1 MQSDTWTAFA
11 TTDLRATD
19 RGPELLADAFT
30 DAFSVRD
37 IEPPVCIACLAKTL
51 NRPAGEI
58 VDEVM
63 SMYTSFDLALND
75 SGTCRICSRRTVV
88 VG

>member
-1 MQSDTWTAFA
+1 MQSDAWTAFA
-11 TTDLRATD
+11 TNDVRKMD
-19 RGPELLADAFT
+19 RTPELLADAFA

-37 IEPPVCIACLAKTL
+37 IEPPVCIECLGKVL
-51 NRPAGEI
+51 NRPAGEV

-63 SMYTSFDLALND
+63 SMYTWFDLTLND
-75 SGTCRICSRRTVV
+75 SGTCRICDRHTVV